1 MLCRGHVIENLN
13 GEEIALERFMKKKLQ
28 KTSQTEFKTK
38 KIIKKNCDK
47 LYVQWNFYDN
57 LFNSWIDKK
66 DMVKKM
72 IQYFPKPYELS
83 GGNVNMQQNLI

>member
-1 MLCRGHVIENLN
+1 MGKKLRWNVLW
-13 GEEIALERFMKKKLQ
+13 KKKLQ

>member
-1 MLCRGHVIENLN
+1 MGKKLRWNVLW
-13 GEEIALERFMKKKLQ
+13 KKKLQ

-83 GGNVNMQQNLI
+83 DGNVNMQQNLI

>member
-1 MLCRGHVIENLN
+1 MGKKLRWNVSW
-13 GEEIALERFMKKKLQ
+13 KKKLQ
-28 KTSQTEFKTK
+28 KTSQIEFKTK

-72 IQYFPKPYELS
+72 IQYFPKLYELS